1 MMIIPILRSVLLGA
15 LIGWLA
21 GLITG
26 SAKGGFWRNWLVG
39 FIGSAVGGFI
49 AEKLSISGGRL
60 TEFAFSVLGGCVVL
74 FVAHLL
80 VKN

>member
-26 SAKGGFWRNWLVG
+26 NAKRGFLRNWLVG
-39 FIGSAVGGFI
+39 FIGSAVGGFL
-49 AEKLSISGGRL
+49 AEKLSISGGQL
-60 TEFAFSVLGGCVVL
+60 TEFAFSVLGGCIVL

-80 VKN
+80 VKK